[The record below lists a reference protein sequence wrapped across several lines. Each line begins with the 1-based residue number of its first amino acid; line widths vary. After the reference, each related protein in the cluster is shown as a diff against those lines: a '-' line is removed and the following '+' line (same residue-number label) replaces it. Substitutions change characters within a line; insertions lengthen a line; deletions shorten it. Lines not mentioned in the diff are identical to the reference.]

1 MSTIASN
8 PSILTSFSSLIGK
21 TNRIFQLQALTGGQQ
36 RKKYPDRGGAVGPT
50 CEEVGD
56 SLSSV
61 LATWAARW
69 QGESSDALRLR
80 SEEDMER
87 QI

>member
-1 MSTIASN
+1 M
-8 PSILTSFSSLIGK
+8 
-21 TNRIFQLQALTGGQQ
+21 
-36 RKKYPDRGGAVGPT
+36 GPT